1 MQTVSGIL
9 GWFNGLS
16 LRAKLAAGFIG
27 VIAVSLLGAGVSLLS
42 QQRMRLAVAK
52 FVNVSHPIDE
62 LSLDSNVAM
71 LKARR
76 HEKDFY
82 LKVNEFGF
90 QEARSRYT
98 ALLRMELEEIR
109 RNMAK
114 IRSLTADPDI
124 ARKTED
130 IVRAV
135 DRYEAGFRRVVD
147 LYGVLGFA
155 DKGLE
160 GGFRAKAHEIESI
173 LEGAGS
179 GPLVVDL
186 LGIRRREKDFLLR
199 GLDRDADALGRE
211 VAKFK
216 ADVTGSGLAPAQKQK
231 LARLITDYQ
240 ALFDRYVQVKAE
252 ISQEKAQYIG
262 AVDSV
267 EPGLELLRVRAGLSE
282 TAAAKTLRSMA
293 AATGWTI
300 VAAGLFAFL
309 LGLTVAYF
317 ISRGIVRSVK
327 GCMEFAGR
335 IAKGDLDSRM
345 EVGGGSEF
353 ARLSEALNGMADA
366 LHAAQVVQEKRTIE
380 LQEVNEALQKEV
392 ADRRIAEES
401 LHQRQRAIES
411 SSNGIIITDAT
422 RPGNPIT
429 YANPAFERITG
440 YSVKEVLGRNARFLL
455 GDNHDQAALG
465 DIHAAIQEG
474 REGHAEL
481 RNYRKNGSL
490 FWNELSI
497 SPVRDEAGRVTNFV
511 GIIND
516 ITDRKEFE
524 EQLAYQANHDV
535 LTSLPNRSL
544 LIDRLNQAISYA
556 GRYRKRTAVL
566 FVDLDHF
573 KVINDSLGH
582 EIGDLLL
589 KEAAKRLA
597 KCVRSI
603 DTVAR
608 HGGDEFVIVLPDL
621 TTSDDAAKVANKIE
635 EAVSRPF
642 RIDEH
647 DLVVSCS
654 TGISIF
660 PKDGENAQDLL
671 KNADVAMYRAKEQ
684 GRNNFRF
691 YTSELNDKVIVRMT
705 MEKHLR
711 LALER
716 NEFILHYQPQVDL
729 DSGMIIG
736 MESLIRWQSPELGL
750 VPPARFIPL
759 AEETGLIVSISEW
772 VLQAACAQNRAWQDA
787 GLTPVVMAVN
797 ISPRQFRQEGLAD
810 TVDRILDEA
819 GLEPKYLEM
828 EIIESMVMHDVEAA
842 AVILNKLKGLGI
854 LLTMDDFGT
863 GYSSL
868 SYLNRFPFDKL
879 KIDQSFVRNITS
891 DPDSAAI
898 ARAIIV
904 MGHSMNLRVI
914 AEGVETEAQL
924 GYLRANG
931 CDDMQGFYF
940 GRPVPAEEF
949 ERLLREQKR
958 LQFPAGITY
967 SPERTLLLVDDEPSV
982 TGALA
987 RLLQDEGY
995 NILIADSAHRGFDLL
1010 AVNRVGVIVSD
1021 VRMPGMSGIEFLTRV
1036 RVLYPDAVRITLTGY
1051 SDMEAVTA
1059 AINRGAVYKF
1069 LAKPW
1074 DNAQL
1079 LSIVR
1084 DAFRHYEA
1092 SMERVERGGNVRAA
1106 S

>member
-1 MQTVSGIL
+1 MQSVSGIFR
-9 GWFNGLS
+9 WFNGLS

-27 VIAVSLLGAGVSLLS
+27 VIVVSLLAGGVSLFS
-42 QQRMRLAVAK
+42 QQRMRMTVVR
-52 FVNVSHPIDE
+52 FVNIAHPIDE
-62 LSLDSNVAM
+62 LSLDSDIAM

-76 HEKDFY
+76 YEKDFY
-82 LKVNEFGF
+82 LKVTQFGF

-98 ALLRMELEEIR
+98 ALLRMELEDIR
-109 RNMAK
+109 RNMVE
-114 IRSLTADPDI
+114 IRRLTADPEI
-124 ARKTED
+124 ARKTGE
-130 IVRAV
+130 IERAV
-135 DRYEAGFRRVVD
+135 DRYEAGFKRVVD
-147 LYGVLGFA
+147 MYGILGFV
-155 DKGLE
+155 DTGLE
-160 GGFRAKAHEIESI
+160 GRFRAKAHEIEAI
-173 LEGAGS
+173 VGRG
-179 GPLVVDL
+179 GHDPLVIDL
-186 LGIRRREKDFLLR
+186 LDIRRREKDFLMR
-199 GLDRDADALGRE
+199 GLDRDVDALSRE
-211 VAKFK
+211 VTQFRGDIA
-216 ADVTGSGLAPAQKQK
+216 GSGHAAVQKQK
-231 LARLITDYQ
+231 LSRLITDYK
-240 ALFDRYVQVKAE
+240 ALFDRYVRVKADIRDE
-252 ISQEKAQYIG
+252 MAQYIG

-282 TAAAKTLRSMA
+282 AAAAKAMRSMA
-293 AATGWTI
+293 ASTGWTI

-309 LGLTVAYF
+309 LGLTVAFF
-317 ISRGIVRSVK
+317 ISRGILRSVQ

-335 IAKGDLDSRM
+335 IAKGDLDSRL

-366 LHAAQVVQEKRTIE
+366 LHTAQVVQEKRTIE
-380 LQEVNEALQKEV
+380 LKEANAALQKEV
-392 ADRRIAEES
+392 AERKSAEEA
-401 LHQRQRAIES
+401 LRQRQRAIES
-411 SSNGIIITDAT
+411 SSNGIVITDAT
-422 RPGNPIT
+422 QAGNPII
-429 YANPAFERITG
+429 YVNPSFERITG
-440 YSVKEVLGRNARFLL
+440 YAAQEVLGRNAKFLL
-455 GDNHDQAALG
+455 GDNHGQAPLE
-465 DIHAAIQEG
+465 DIRAAIREG

-481 RNYRKNGSL
+481 RNYRKDGSF

-497 SPVRDEAGRVTNFV
+497 APVRDESGRLTNFV
-511 GIIND
+511 GIMND
-516 ITDRKEFE
+516 MTERKQFE

-544 LIDRLNQAISYA
+544 LVDRINQAISYA

-582 EIGDLLL
+582 EMGDLLL

-621 TTSDDAAKVANKIE
+621 TTSDDAAKVAKKIQ
-635 EAVSRPF
+635 EAVARPF
-642 RIDEH
+642 RVREH

-654 TGISIF
+654 TGISIY
-660 PKDGENAQDLL
+660 PKDGEDAQELL
-671 KNADVAMYRAKEQ
+671 KNADAAMYRAKEQ

-691 YTSELNDKVIVRMT
+691 FTSELNDKVVARMS

-711 LALER
+711 QALER
-716 NEFILHYQPQVDL
+716 NELLLHYQPQVDL
-729 DSGMIIG
+729 DSGLIVG
-736 MESLIRWQSPELGL
+736 MESLIRWQSPELGMI
-750 VPPARFIPL
+750 PPARFIPI

-772 VLQAACAQNRAWQDA
+772 VLKASCAQNRAWQDA
-787 GLTPVVMAVN
+787 GFPPLVMAVN

-810 TVDRILDEA
+810 TVARILDGA
-819 GLEPKYLEM
+819 GLEPRYLEM
-828 EIIESMVMHDVEAA
+828 EIIESMLMHDVEAA

-854 LLTMDDFGT
+854 RLTMDDFGT

-914 AEGVETEAQL
+914 AEGVETEGQL
-924 GYLRANG
+924 GYLRSNG

-940 GRPVPAEEF
+940 SRPVPAEDF

-958 LQFPAGITY
+958 LQFPAGIAY
-967 SPERTLLLVDDEPSV
+967 SPERTLLLLDDEPSV
-982 TGALA
+982 TGALE

-995 NILIADSAHRGFDLL
+995 HILIADSAQRGFELL

-1021 VRMPGMSGIEFLTRV
+1021 YRMPGMNGIEFLTRV
-1036 RVLYPDAVRITLTGY
+1036 RGLYPDAVRITLTGY
-1051 SDMEAVTA
+1051 ADIEAVTA

-1069 LAKPW
+1069 LTKPW

-1079 LSIVR
+1079 LEIVR

-1092 SMERVERGGNVRAA
+1092 NMESVERGSDIRAA
-1106 S
+1106 F